1 MYLSPGDETAIR
13 LLEHST
19 VVMLRASPIKN
30 ISPDGSAQHVDM
42 EERGETIEKAA
53 YRRCRRRAAALF
65 CQLAT
70 ALTLPHLQLCR
81 AEH

>member
-19 VVMLRASPIKN
+19 VVMLRANPIKN
-30 ISPDGSAQHVDM
+30 VSPDSSAQHVDT
-42 EERGETIEKAA
+42 EERGKRERKQLI
-53 YRRCRRRAAALF
+53 AAAVAELPHCF
-65 CQLAT
+65 VLAT
-70 ALTLPHLQLCR
+70 APTLPHLQMCR